1 MKKRTFIKTLG
12 MGMGFGSVA
21 GISAFGMDQPT
32 TKNLLPK
39 RLQPGDRVGL
49 ISPSAA
55 TGDIME
61 FTFAREALE
70 ALGLQVQEGKY
81 LTGRRGHLAGT
92 DAERAADLNE
102 MFGNEAI
109 KAIVCIRGGSG
120 AARILPLIDYQVIK
134 NNPKPILGYS
144 DITALHNAIHAQ
156 TGLVTF
162 HGPNGSGSWSPFN
175 ADQFRTVFFGE
186 PNKITYRNEKEDTD
200 DLVIKENRIR
210 TIYPG
215 KASGGLVGGNL
226 TVLTALAGS
235 PYLPDFK
242 DKILFLE
249 DIGEEPYRIDRMMST
264 LMLMGVFKEI
274 NGFVFGQCT
283 DCDPSGGYGNLTI
296 DQILDDYLLHLKIP
310 AYRGA
315 MIGHVPKQFLL
326 PFGATMSM
334 DAETGILETNGPIFQ
349 QK

>member
-12 MGMGFGSVA
+12 LGMGFGSVA
-21 GISAFGMDQPT
+21 GIPAFAKDQPA

-39 RLQPGDRVGL
+39 RIQPGDRVGL

-92 DAERAADLNE
+92 DAERATDLNE

-120 AARILPLIDYQVIK
+120 AARILPLIDYQMIK

-162 HGPNGSGSWSPFN
+162 HGPNGSGSWNPFN

-186 PNKITYRNEKEDTD
+186 QNRITYQNETEDTD
-200 DLVIKENRIR
+200 DLVIKKNRIR

-215 KASGGLVGGNL
+215 KVSGELVGGNL

-264 LMLMGVFKEI
+264 LMLMGVFKDI

-283 DCDPSGGYGNLTI
+283 DCDPTGGYGNLTL

-326 PFGATMSM
+326 PFGAKMTMDS
-334 DAETGILETNGPIFQ
+334 ETGILETNGPIFQ
-349 QK
+349 